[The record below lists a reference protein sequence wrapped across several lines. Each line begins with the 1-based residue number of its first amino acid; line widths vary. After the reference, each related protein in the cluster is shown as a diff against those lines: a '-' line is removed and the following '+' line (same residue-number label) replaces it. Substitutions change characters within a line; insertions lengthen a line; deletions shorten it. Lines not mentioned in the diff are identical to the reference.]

1 MWRRAGALALAIPQV
16 LAFAALMPAAPLLAQ
31 TDDAP
36 VVMRAVRLGQWSDRT
51 RLALETDRD
60 VPFRLISGT
69 GGELLVVVLDGID
82 RNALARILGDQIP
95 ADHSLIR
102 SSHLDDESTGT
113 RLTLA
118 FNANVTAII
127 FNLAPDH
134 GFGHRL
140 VMDLFVAADRQPRS
154 SRRVLQGPPYN
165 WLLGSVAIETVKE
178 TEAEAAGGLV
188 ARSASTDPEADA
200 TQVAESRNTVT
211 ARLGQWPDRTR
222 LVVEGD
228 EALPFSLASNP
239 EGRRLTVILEGIDRN
254 DLAHALAGQIP
265 SDHSLIS
272 SYRINGGDPAR
283 PHLELTFNSRV
294 TANLFNLGPD
304 RGRGHRLVMDL
315 FPTQKEKAARIPDAV
330 AEGQVP
336 APQPRPA
343 ETKIPAE
350 KLTGADE
357 TRSDQQADPGQIDE
371 LWLEASLNNQRQRTT
386 VLALVTGRGTQVLL
400 AERDLLA
407 WRLAVPDGGALEHQG
422 ERFYSLKKIGI
433 EGELD
438 LQKMTLNL
446 QVPATLFSTTTLVGP
461 RWQQQSL
468 TPSPLGAFFN
478 YDLSATRSD
487 GNDGVRGSGLFELGA
502 FNGWGSGTTN
512 FLAHYNQ
519 VGSDPDLV
527 RLDTTWRRDN
537 PERMRSLSLGDASSR
552 GTGWSGRVRFGG
564 VQWGTN
570 FSTQPE
576 FLTMPLMSIGGEATL
591 PSTVDLYVNDAL
603 RQRREVPP
611 GPFTI
616 DEIPTITGQG
626 QTRLVVRDILGRE
639 QIITEDFYA
648 SQQLLRAGLKEYSV
662 ELGFIRE
669 NYGRQ
674 SNDYGRALAAATWRS
689 GLSDRLTI
697 EAHGQVLASGQGRPD
712 QQTAGLGAAW
722 LLPFGGLLYSALAAS
737 HTEGQRGELLNLG
750 LQRQGRIFS
759 FGFDSQLASEDFV
772 RLGMADNQPL
782 PSQQSRVYAS
792 LAGWG
797 AGSLNLGYTSQNHR
811 QRDDVE
817 FVNLG
822 YSLELPGFGYLHLS
836 ALHFVDRNQTTLS
849 VSFSVPLGTERTT
862 FSVNASHRDERSEGS
877 VQVQRSLPA
886 GTGVGYRL
894 QAGMGDSERQQGSFS
909 YQNDYGTYQLEG
921 SRLNRQTGIRAN
933 ARGGAALMGGG
944 VFAARRIDDSFAL
957 VQVPG
962 FEGVRVYAEHQ
973 EVARTNRNGDALIP
987 RLRAY
992 ERNRIS
998 IEQADLPLDAN
1009 ISGLDMEVSP
1019 YFRSGV
1025 TVAFPVERTRDA
1037 FFSLVLDSGEH
1048 LPVGAVVTTESGEHF
1063 PVGMRGEV
1071 FLTDLEPVNELEAR
1085 WQGQYCRFTLEV
1097 PESDE
1102 PILELGEVLCT
1113 RGDP

>member
-36 VVMRAVRLGQWSDRT
+36 VVMRAVRLGQW
-51 RLALETDRD
+51 
-60 VPFRLISGT
+60 
-69 GGELLVVVLDGID
+69 
-82 RNALARILGDQIP
+82 
-95 ADHSLIR
+95 
-102 SSHLDDESTGT
+102 
-113 RLTLA
+113 
-118 FNANVTAII
+118 
-127 FNLAPDH
+127 
-134 GFGHRL
+134 
-140 VMDLFVAADRQPRS
+140 
-154 SRRVLQGPPYN
+154 
-165 WLLGSVAIETVKE
+165 
-178 TEAEAAGGLV
+178 
-188 ARSASTDPEADA
+188 
-200 TQVAESRNTVT
+200 
-211 ARLGQWPDRTR
+211 PDRTR
-222 LVVEGD
+222 LVVESD
-228 EALPFSLASNP
+228 ETLPFSLASTP
-239 EGRRLTVILEGIDRN
+239 EGRRLTVILEDIDRN

-265 SDHSLIS
+265 SDHPLIS
-272 SYRINGGDPAR
+272 SYQINGGDPAR

-330 AEGQVP
+330 AEGQVSE
-336 APQPRPA
+336 PQPRPA
-343 ETKIPAE
+343 ETQIPAE

-357 TRSDQQADPGQIDE
+357 TLSDQQADPGQIDE

-386 VLALVTGRGTQVLL
+386 ILALLQGEEQVLL

-407 WRLAVPDGGALEHQG
+407 WRLAVPDGGAVEHQG

-537 PERMRSLSLGDASSR
+537 PERMRTLSLGDASSR
-552 GTGWSGRVRFGG
+552 GTGWSGGVRFGG

-576 FLTMPLMSIGGEATL
+576 FLTMPLMSISGEATL

-662 ELGFIRE
+662 ELGVIRE

-697 EAHGQVLASGQGRPD
+697 EAHGQALASGQGRPD

-722 LLPFGGLLYSALAAS
+722 LFPFGGLLYSALAAS

-797 AGSLNLGYTSQNHR
+797 TGSLNLGYTSQNHR

-822 YSLELPGFGYLHLS
+822 YSLGLPGFGYLHLS

-849 VSFSVPLGTERTT
+849 ASFTVPLGTERTT

-877 VQVQRSLPA
+877 VQVQRSLPV

-1025 TVAFPVERTRDA
+1025 TVAFPVKRTRDA